1 MAMSFCALPQ
11 ELGHRVWRQ
20 AELSQPAICNHRWRG
35 GSRFRHFR
43 PCLRAESRSRGKRLR
58 SGSAEELQ
66 RLRANAG
73 AAWLV
78 NFTLVVWIVWLYQR
92 RSLNSGS
99 AFRDADKQ
107 AIFTLLR
114 QQMEEESGTLATD
127 SRLKED
133 LRQEALKIVDIAS
146 RLQDNLFAA
155 DPSREGPLSQVQ
167 QSLNDMMQ
175 QVLREESIVEDRDSQ
190 LQRSFEVSKRDLRE
204 AREVQAGEP
213 LLLVDDDVFGP
224 VLSTASGMLAGLDIA
239 IATQAILLAV
249 LLAATQR
256 AAGSDQVEAE
266 ANSAGGNAPSPV
278 ARVAEPEAKC
288 KVFLRFYGRWDN
300 EDRWVLLQ
308 SLPLAG
314 VAGTVV
320 GALRRSQ
327 SVLGPLASK
336 TLTSLVAR
344 SARGL
349 VRRRGW
355 KPIVEKAM
363 VEAGREFYL
372 GYLVEPSSAKALK
385 RIPLTNPGGPEVE
398 EVPRARVLESD

>member
-20 AELSQPAICNHRWRG
+20 AGFQAEMSQPAIFHRWRG
-35 GSRFRHFR
+35 GSRFR
-43 PCLRAESRSRGKRLR
+43 PCLRAESRSRGKRS

-99 AFRDADKQ
+99 AFRDSDKQ

-146 RLQDNLFAA
+146 RLQDNLFVA

-190 LQRSFEVSKRDLRE
+190 LQRSFEASKLDLRE

-256 AAGSDQVEAE
+256 AAGDQVEAE

-336 TLTSLVAR
+336 MLTSLVAR